1 MSSYDSHAGPMAS
14 NAEVSGQLDVRLTT
28 ANCYPEAVCPV
39 VIVYILPREERRH
52 PTKYMERYSPEG
64 DTTTHVYYMN
74 NIMAHD
80 SASLHHYINI
90 TNFIYIGEISGE
102 PVD

>member
-1 MSSYDSHAGPMAS
+1 MYRNINARYSCLILCLPALSSYDSHAGPMAS

-28 ANCYPEAVCPV
+28 AKCYPEAVCPV

-64 DTTTHVYYMN
+64 DT
-74 NIMAHD
+74 
-80 SASLHHYINI
+80 
-90 TNFIYIGEISGE
+90 
-102 PVD
+102 